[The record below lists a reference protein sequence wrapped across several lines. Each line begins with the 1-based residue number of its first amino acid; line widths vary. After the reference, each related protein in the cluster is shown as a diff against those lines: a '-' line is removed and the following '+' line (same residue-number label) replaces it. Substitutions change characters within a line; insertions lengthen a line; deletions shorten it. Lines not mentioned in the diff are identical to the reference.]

1 MEGVT
6 PGDVPLRAGQ
16 PGGGLLRAATER
28 LRRQDGSES
37 KN

>member
-6 PGDVPLRAGQ
+6 LGDVPLRTGP
-16 PGGGLLRAATER
+16 PGGGLQCAATER